1 MKKKSLFIIC
11 LLLLA
16 ANSAYAQNAMRLTLQ
31 ESINYAQDNSPL
43 SRSAKFALLSS
54 KWNYRSFRADLLPTF
69 SINGNAPNF
78 NQSINTVVL
87 DDGTQVFRSNT
98 QSEASISASVQQEI
112 LPTGGSVSLS
122 STINRLG
129 VFQGENTYFWQSN
142 PLVITLNQ
150 PLYQF
155 NSLKWRNRTEPLRY
169 KIAQTQFVEDMED
182 LAINTAQSFFA
193 VLLAQ
198 INIEV
203 AEFNLA
209 VNDSIYDIAQG
220 RYNVGKIAENE
231 LLQSELTL
239 RNAEGA
245 LTTARINYIRSLNS
259 FKLLLGF
266 GLDAQIEV
274 IPPEDAPEVFVTIEK
289 ALQLANENNS
299 QALQFRLNEIEAKR
313 NLEQAV
319 RQSLFSANLTASF
332 GLNQTAEDFS
342 DLYRDPQE
350 RQFFTVGFQVPIF
363 NWGKQ
368 RAQVNAARNNQRR
381 LANDIAYQQ
390 QLFDLQVQNTIRDFQ
405 QLRNQVTLAA
415 KSDTIAI
422 KRYDVT
428 KNRFLIGKVD
438 ITELN
443 IAQRDRDT
451 ARRGF
456 ISALNN
462 FWAGWY
468 DLRRLTLYD
477 FIRDEPITYEASID

>member
-1 MKKKSLFIIC
+1 MKKHSLLSIC
-11 LLLLA
+11 VLLMGIGTL
-16 ANSAYAQNAMRLTLQ
+16 SAQNARQLTLD
-31 ESINYAQDNSPL
+31 ESIQIAQENSPE
-43 SRSAKFALLSS
+43 SRSARFALLAS

-78 NQSINTVVL
+78 NQSINTIVL

-98 QSEASISASVQQEI
+98 QSEASISASVEQEI
-112 LPTGGSVSLS
+112 LPTGGSISLS

-142 PLVITLNQ
+142 PLVVTLNQ

-169 KIAQTQFVEDMED
+169 KIAQTQFIEDMED
-182 LAINTAQSFFA
+182 LAISTAQNFFA
-193 VLLAQ
+193 VLLSQ

-209 VNDSIYDIAQG
+209 INDSIYDIAQG
-220 RYNVGKIAENE
+220 RFNVGKIAENE
-231 LLQSELTL
+231 LLQSELAL
-239 RNAEGA
+239 RNSEGA
-245 LTTARINYIRSLNS
+245 LNTARINYLRNLNA

-266 GLDAQIEV
+266 SLETQIEV
-274 IPPEDAPEVFVTIEK
+274 IPPNDAPDVLVTIEK

-299 QALQFRLNEIEAKR
+299 QALQFRLSEIEAKR

-368 RAQVNAARNNQRR
+368 RAQVNAARNQQRR

-390 QLFDLQVQNTIRDFQ
+390 QLFDLQVQNTIREFQ
-405 QLRNQVTLAA
+405 QLKNQVDLAA

-428 KNRFLIGKVD
+428 KNRYLIGRVD

-443 IAQRDRDT
+443 IAQRDRDA

-456 ISALNN
+456 ISALSN

-477 FIRDEPITYEASID
+477 FVRDEPIQYESVID